1 MKKTFFIFIIAIL
14 SFSCNDDDHDCPD
27 NEFVGSW
34 KLIEVLADPGDGSG
48 TFIPVESSRTLTFKN
63 SGIITTNT
71 SLCNPYS
78 DEIRTSGSYDVLEKK
93 IYTNCEG
100 ANIPSISFK
109 MENEYLILDFF
120 SLEGYSQKFERV
132 E

>member
-1 MKKTFFIFIIAIL
+1 MKKTFFTLIVVIL
-14 SFSCNDDDHDCPD
+14 FFSCSDDDHDCPD

-48 TFIPVESSRTLTFKN
+48 TFLPIESTRTLTFKN
-63 SGIITTNT
+63 NGIISTNT

-78 DEIRTSGSYDVLEKK
+78 DEIRTSGTYDILEKK
-93 IYTNCEG
+93 IHTNCEG
-100 ANIPSISFK
+100 TNIATIFFR
-109 MENEYLILDFF
+109 MENEHLILDFF